1 MRGHPRVALDW
12 SFVTPMMGLRVA
24 AVFVLGALF
33 AGCRGPLVPPSQSAC
48 GDSVRRDGLPG
59 RQPLQLEHQLPAAV
73 RGAAVVAQRP
83 LIDRP
88 AGARYGTGW

>member
-24 AVFVLGALF
+24 AGFVLGALF

-48 GDSVRRDGLPG
+48 GDPCAAMVCPG
-59 RQPLQLEHQLPAAV
+59 GSHCSWNTSCQPRCEVP
-73 RGAAVVAQRP
+73 P
-83 LIDRP
+83 LSPNGR
-88 AGARYGTGW
+88 